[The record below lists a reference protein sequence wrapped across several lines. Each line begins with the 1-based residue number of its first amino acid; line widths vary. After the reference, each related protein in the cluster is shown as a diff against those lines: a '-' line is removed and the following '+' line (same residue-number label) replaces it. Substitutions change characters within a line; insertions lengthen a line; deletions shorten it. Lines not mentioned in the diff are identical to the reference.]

1 MAVLRRGLDTGL
13 KQAEQAGTASSAPS
27 PCFVFSRPYSVEGLS
42 LLSASLLTQLSF
54 LSARSSLSAPPS
66 IFYPISA
73 SVWTAPMFSKPFYCT
88 AESPKDLVKMQI
100 LIQ

>member
-54 LSARSSLSAPPS
+54 LSARSSLCPS
-66 IFYPISA
+66 LYILPYL
-73 SVWTAPMFSKPFYCT
+73 CQCLD
-88 AESPKDLVKMQI
+88 SPNVF
-100 LIQ
+100 